1 MTDAWALVL
10 SLPVGLLLLGFLSV
24 VLEVFVPSGGLFS
37 LVAVGCLVG
46 AIALGFA
53 QFGETYGAV
62 MLLAVGLGAPA
73 VLIWALSVWPET
85 PPGRQMVLHPP
96 NPGEWEPWQL
106 VASRGV
112 ELVGKVGR
120 ARTELLPGGIV
131 RVGDWE
137 LPAISTVAPVAR
149 DEQVRILEVRAGYVL
164 VTPAEIEKFEPPS

>member
-1 MTDAWALVL
+1 
-10 SLPVGLLLLGFLSV
+10 
-24 VLEVFVPSGGLFS
+24 
-37 LVAVGCLVG
+37 
-46 AIALGFA
+46 
-53 QFGETYGAV
+53 
-62 MLLAVGLGAPA
+62 
-73 VLIWALSVWPET
+73 
-85 PPGRQMVLHPP
+85 
-96 NPGEWEPWQL
+96 
-106 VASRGV
+106 V